1 MEEHASIAIYIM
13 KLMMDIMVGPVDAA
27 EKTQR

>member
-1 MEEHASIAIYIM
+1 MRPLQYIM